1 MNRLSNFGIWYNRIL
16 LLLVAIL
23 FAIIALRNLVHP
35 IAAAT
40 HSNIILSSA
49 TALSVARVMMGALP
63 LSFAIFIFV
72 SLFSERQIFRGVLFV
87 LILMGITTIVRI
99 ASLQI
104 DGHSDFGQKVLVP
117 EISITVLSALGLYFG
132 QLRRRK
138 QKNNLVISTNAD

>member
-40 HSNIILSSA
+40 QSNIILSSA
-49 TALSVARVMMGALP
+49 TALSVARVTMGALP
-63 LSFAIFIFV
+63 LGFAIFIFI
-72 SLFSERQIFRGVLFV
+72 SLFSEKQISRAVLLVFI
-87 LILMGITTIVRI
+87 LIGITTVVRI
-99 ASLQI
+99 SSLQL

-117 EISITVLSALGLYFG
+117 EISITVLSALGLYLD